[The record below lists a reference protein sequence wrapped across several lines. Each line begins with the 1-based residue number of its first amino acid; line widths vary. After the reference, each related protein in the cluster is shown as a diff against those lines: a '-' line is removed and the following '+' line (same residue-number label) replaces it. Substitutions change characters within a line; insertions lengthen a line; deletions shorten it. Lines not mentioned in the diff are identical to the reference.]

1 MPRQE
6 EVTTERWGVQSVDR
20 RIEETN
26 VPLRWVSRVVTKLN
40 SIHSLE
46 VFWNILYQ
54 VWMFW
59 MERSK
64 GTYVEIIIF
73 QIYSWMLITNMLIS
87 IIYNT
92 MSCWDVEILSTLQ
105 YYSFIF
111 VKYSDSCM
119 HTTQTTLPGQHIAH
133 TTWNIS
139 PSSCRHVF
147 RRNKNFDIVH
157 YHSFYSSLGA
167 NWGRSLQAHSLLGH
181 KPWSYTTYCPLSR
194 SELK

>member
-1 MPRQE
+1 MPGQE
-6 EVTTERWGVQSVDR
+6 KVTTVRWGVQSVDR

-92 MSCWDVEILSTLQ
+92 MSCWDTSYITILQFHFCKILGFMHAHHTDNTPRSA
-105 YYSFIF
+105 YS
-111 VKYSDSCM
+111 
-119 HTTQTTLPGQHIAH
+119 AH
-133 TTWNIS
+133 NMEYFT
-139 PSSCRHVF
+139 V
-147 RRNKNFDIVH
+147 VM
-157 YHSFYSSLGA
+157 SLCF
-167 NWGRSLQAHSLLGH
+167 Q
-181 KPWSYTTYCPLSR
+181 K
-194 SELK
+194 E